1 MTYLNTTPLLSDHW
15 TKDDQLGLEVFRSI
29 LCAALIAGPTRIT
42 VGIFGD
48 WGSGKTSLMRMLMDD
63 VAAAGHR
70 AVWFDAWKYDRASL
84 SRALIQRVIDELR
97 QEVQADEQAS
107 ATLKDLELHLYQDTD
122 REQEGELT
130 LDWRGA
136 LKGTLKLGLSMLPV
150 VGGGLAEIAKQ
161 FDAKGAGGVDDV
173 IKSLKR
179 EKVELH
185 RERYQHLD
193 EFQEAFA
200 RVLAPLTAAGKRLA
214 IFIDDL
220 DRCLPEDAIQ
230 VLETIKLYL
239 EAEGCVFVVG
249 ADCQVIEKG
258 IRMRYRDYLAAG
270 EPCPISG
277 ADYLEKLVQVPF
289 HLPPIEQEKLKSY
302 ITSLYPDCPGS
313 VPDVCTA
320 GLEPN
325 PRKVKRAIN
334 VFLIVWAVAN
344 IREDLRGVIDSELLM
359 KLVILQLRWPDDL
372 FLRVR
377 REPQTLVL
385 LEERLD
391 QYESPRGPARAR
403 PSAPE
408 QPPALES
415 EGKADRL
422 HGEPQAPAEP
432 QSDEYARYVME
443 NEALRR
449 LLSAGQ
455 KRFKQ
460 LSAAHLRK
468 HVFLA
473 STTAVQA
480 AEVSPD
486 LWQRLLSDDEA
497 MRRGAAAELGE
508 RLEPERQAYRT
519 RSEEVMRAADLPA
532 KTRCRAGAALAQL
545 GDSRPGVGLAAG
557 LPDIE
562 WCGVP
567 AGPFTMGSTQD
578 DKDSNDDERPQ
589 HQCGILYAYRI
600 SKYPITVAQYQAF
613 VKADGTAPHDFGL
626 PFSLPNHPVVGVTWH
641 DARQFTEW
649 LTKELRNRGEI
660 EDGWI
665 VDLPSE
671 AEWEKAARGS
681 AGARPYPWGDT
692 LEPDRANYADTGIG
706 ATSAV
711 GCFPGGVSPYGVE
724 ECSGNVWEWTRSKW
738 VKYPYIV
745 GGKRE
750 NPEGD
755 AARVVRGG
763 AWYTTRPGALRVAYR
778 RGVGPSYGYDA
789 LGFRCVLRPPG
800 L

>member
-1 MTYLNTTPLLSDHW
+1 MTYLKTTPLLSDHW

-29 LCAALIAGPTRIT
+29 LCAALTAGPTRIT

-97 QEVQADEQAS
+97 QEVKANKEAS
-107 ATLKDLELHLYQDTD
+107 ATLEDLELHLYQDTD

-161 FDAKGAGGVDDV
+161 FDAKGAGGVEDV
-173 IKSLKR
+173 IRSLKR
-179 EKVELH
+179 ERVELH

-270 EPCPISG
+270 DPCPISG

-334 VFLIVWAVAN
+334 VFLIVWTVAN

-391 QYESPRGPARAR
+391 QYESPRGPTRAR
-403 PSAPE
+403 PPAPE
-408 QPPALES
+408 QPPALEG

-480 AEVSPD
+480 AEMSPD

-508 RLEPERQAYRT
+508 RPEPERQAYRT
-519 RSEEVMRAADLPA
+519 RSEEAMRAADLPA

-545 GDSRPGVGLAAG
+545 RDPRPGVSLAATG
-557 LPDIE
+557 LPDIS
-562 WCGVP
+562 WCDIP
-567 AGPFTMGSTQD
+567 AGPFTMGSKPED
-578 DKDSNDDERPQ
+578 EGSDDDERPQ
-589 HQCGILYAYRI
+589 HQCDIPYDYRI
-600 SKYPITVAQYQAF
+600 SRHPITVAQYQAF
-613 VKADGTAPHDFGL
+613 VKADGTAPHEYGL
-626 PFSLPNHPVVGVTWH
+626 PFSLPNHPVVGVSWYE
-641 DARQFTEW
+641 AMAFTRW
-649 LTKELRNRGEI
+649 LTAQRQDR
-660 EDGWI
+660 DGWV

-681 AGARPYPWGDT
+681 ADARRYPWGDT
-692 LEPDRANYADTGIG
+692 LEPERANYAATGIG
-706 ATSAV
+706 STSAV

-724 ECSGNVWEWTRSKW
+724 ECSGNVWEWTRSRLAG
-738 VKYPYIV
+738 YPYV
-745 GGKRE
+745 AGDGRE

-755 AARVVRGG
+755 ETRVVRGG
-763 AWYTTRPGALRVAYR
+763 AWDFTYPRFLRVAFRYWY
-778 RGVGPSYGYDA
+778 VPSDWFDFR
-789 LGFRCVLRPPG
+789 GFRCVLRPPG